1 MPRVHS
7 RNTMKTLLFATALFI
22 AATFARADVT
32 IEQKMES
39 AMMNGN
45 MTMKIKGDS
54 ARMDMPSPVGG
65 NVTIIMNMK
74 SGDMTTLMHAQKMA
88 MKMNMNDAK
97 KQAEAAQ
104 KAAGIDPNKI
114 EKPKATGTKEKV
126 GVWDTEIYEFSMG
139 GTSGRIWVAKDF
151 PDAQVIKDQM
161 LKMSSAAG
169 GGFDASK
176 LDVPG
181 MTVKTEIKTPVGN
194 MTTTLVKVS
203 QDPVAESEFALPD
216 GYKEMKMP
224 TPSGAK

>member
-1 MPRVHS
+1 
-7 RNTMKTLLFATALFI
+7 MKTFLCITTLFL
-22 AATFARADVT
+22 AAAFSRADVT
-32 IEQKMES
+32 IEQKIES

-45 MTMKIKGDS
+45 MTMKIKGDN

-65 NVTIIMNMK
+65 NVTVIMNMK

-88 MKMNMNDAK
+88 MKMNMNDTK
-97 KQAEAAQ
+97 KQAEAAA
-104 KAAGIDPNKI
+104 KAAGLDPSKI

-126 GVWDTEIYEFSMG
+126 GEWDAEIYEFNLG
-139 GTSGRIWVAKDF
+139 GTTGKIWVAKDF

-161 LKMSSAAG
+161 LKMNNAAA

-181 MTVKTEIKTPVGN
+181 MTVKTQITTPVGA

-203 QDPVAESEFALPD
+203 QDAVADSEFDLPQ
-216 GYKEMKMP
+216 GYTEMKMP
-224 TPSGAK
+224 TLPSAK

>member
-1 MPRVHS
+1 
-7 RNTMKTLLFATALFI
+7 MKTLLCITSLFI
-22 AATFARADVT
+22 STVFVHADLT

-45 MTMKIKGDS
+45 MTMKIKGDN

-65 NVTIIMNMK
+65 NVTVIMNLK

-88 MKMNMNDAK
+88 IKLNMNDAK

-114 EKPKATGTKEKV
+114 EKPNATGTKEKV
-126 GVWDTEIYEFSMG
+126 GAWDTEIYEFTLG
-139 GTSGRIWVAKDF
+139 GTKGKIWVAKDF
-151 PDAQVIKDQM
+151 PDAQAIKEQM
-161 LKMSSAAG
+161 LKMSNAAA
-169 GGFDASK
+169 GGFDANK

-181 MTVKTEIKTPVGN
+181 MTVKTEIKTPAGN

-203 QDPVAESEFALPD
+203 QDPVADGEFVLPE
-216 GYKEMKMP
+216 GYKERKMP
-224 TPSGAK
+224 ALPGAK

>member
-1 MPRVHS
+1 
-7 RNTMKTLLFATALFI
+7 MKTLLCITSLFL
-22 AATFARADVT
+22 AAAFARADIT

-45 MTMKIKGDS
+45 MTMKIKGDN

-65 NVTIIMNMK
+65 NVTVIMDMK

-88 MKMNMNDAK
+88 MKMNINDTK
-97 KQAEAAQ
+97 KQTEAAQ
-104 KAAGIDPNKI
+104 KAAGIDPSKM

-126 GVWDTEIYEFSMG
+126 GEWDAEIYEFNAG
-139 GTSGRIWVAKDF
+139 GMSGKIWVAKDF

-161 LKMSSAAG
+161 SKMNKAAAG
-169 GGFDASK
+169 GFDPSQ

-181 MTVKTEIKTPVGN
+181 MTVKTKIKTPVGD

-203 QDPVAESEFALPD
+203 QDAVADSEFVPPQ
-216 GYKEMKMP
+216 GYTEMKMP
-224 TPSGAK
+224 KLPDAK

>member
-1 MPRVHS
+1 
-7 RNTMKTLLFATALFI
+7 MKTLLCITSLFVTA
-22 AATFARADVT
+22 AFARADVT

-45 MTMKIKGDS
+45 MTMKIKGDN

-65 NVTIIMNMK
+65 NVTVIMNMK

-97 KQAEAAQ
+97 KQTEAAQ
-104 KAAGIDPNKI
+104 KAAGIDASKF

-126 GVWDTEIYEFSMG
+126 GAWDAEIYEFSMG
-139 GTSGRIWVAKDF
+139 GLSGKLWVAKDF
-151 PDAQVIKDQM
+151 PDAQVIKDQIN
-161 LKMSSAAG
+161 KMSNAAS
-169 GGFDASK
+169 GGFDPSK

-181 MTVKTEIKTPVGN
+181 MTVKTQISTPAGA

-203 QDPVAESEFALPD
+203 QDTVADTEFVLPQ
-216 GYKEMKMP
+216 GYTEMKMP
-224 TPSGAK
+224 TLPGAK